1 MGTIKLLKAHRQI
14 SKKWCFEKYRSWNQ
28 ECQFSALWG
37 TPWRSYLENLTIDD
51 KFINKRIGLFI
62 HQTVCREEKNIS
74 TSKVLLNCEIA
85 VFKKKKCRSSH
96 WRCRSSHRR
105 CCIRKS
111 ILKNFANF
119 TWKQLC
125 RSLFLWSC
133 RPSGCKLCCK
143 VCKTFKNTYFEEHL
157 QTTACGGVLYIKLFL
172 KTLQYSQDESS

>member
-1 MGTIKLLKAHRQI
+1 MVFRKVSFMKSRMPIFSLMGYTLKELFR
-14 SKKWCFEKYRSWNQ
+14 KPDN
-28 ECQFSALWG
+28 
-37 TPWRSYLENLTIDD
+37 WRPIY
-51 KFINKRIGLFI
+51 K
-62 HQTVCREEKNIS
+62 QTNWTFYTSNGVSRRKNIS

-85 VFKKKKCRSSH
+85 VFFLKKCRSSH